1 MKEKIWL
8 TLKFVLAIFII
19 YAGVQHFIDPDKFIP
34 FVPSFLPYTDAIIYI
49 SGLVEI
55 LFGIALFFKNQAHR
69 GAWGIFILMLIFLP
83 IHVWDSFSETPA
95 IGSHN
100 AAMIRLPFQGLIIFI
115 AWGVKNSV
123 SAHNQ
128 FKKP

>member
-19 YAGVQHFIDPDKFIP
+19 YAGLQHFIDPDKFIP

-55 LFGIALFFKNQAHR
+55 LFGLALFFKKS
-69 GAWGIFILMLIFLP
+69 G
-83 IHVWDSFSETPA
+83 TPGRMGNFHLDA
-95 IGSHN
+95 YFF
-100 AAMIRLPFQGLIIFI
+100 A
-115 AWGVKNSV
+115 NSRMGY
-123 SAHNQ
+123 
-128 FKKP
+128 FF